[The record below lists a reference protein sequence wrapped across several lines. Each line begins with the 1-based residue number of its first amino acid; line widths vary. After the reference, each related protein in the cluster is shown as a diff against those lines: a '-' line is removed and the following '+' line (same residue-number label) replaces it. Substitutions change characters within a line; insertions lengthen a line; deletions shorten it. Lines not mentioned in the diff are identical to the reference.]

1 MKTQEKRAEVYFN
14 GTLVGFLSM
23 TDNKYYFEY
32 TREYLTNLDNPPISL
47 SLPKRE
53 DPYVSDQLFPFF
65 YGLLSEG
72 DNKELQCRLLNIDE
86 DDHFTRLLKT
96 AELDT
101 IGGITVREI

>member
-14 GTLVGFLSM
+14 GTLVGFLLK
-23 TDNKYYFEY
+23 TDNKYFFEY
-32 TREYLTNLDNPPISL
+32 NKDYLRNQANPPISL
-47 SLPKRE
+47 TLPKRE
-53 DPYVSDQLFPFF
+53 DPYVSDKLFPFF

-72 DNKELQCRLLNIDE
+72 DNKELQCRLLSIDE
-86 DDHFTRLLKT
+86 NDHFTRLIKT

>member
-14 GTLVGFLSM
+14 GKLVGYLSKS
-23 TDNKYYFEY
+23 DNTYYFEY
-32 TREYLTNLDNPPISL
+32 TRDYLGNQDDPPISL
-47 SLPKRE
+47 TLPKRE
-53 DPYVSDQLFPFF
+53 DPYESDSLFPFF

-72 DNKELQCRLLNIDE
+72 DNKELQCRLLSIDE
-86 DDHFTRLLKT
+86 NDHFTRLIKT